1 MSQPEP
7 LIGGTVSHYR
17 IVEKIG
23 AGGMGVVYRA
33 HDEQLERDVAIK
45 VLPAGILADD
55 TARKRFRKEALALAK
70 LNHPNIATIYEFGSQ
85 DGIDFLVTEYI
96 PGTTLDEKLRSGSPS
111 PKESIALGSQ
121 IAQGLV
127 AAHDQGV
134 VHRDLKPGNLRIT
147 PEGRLKI
154 LDFGLA
160 QLMPQGG
167 NADVAV
173 TMTQSQQV
181 VGTLPY
187 MAPEQLRGEP
197 CDARTDIWAV
207 GAVLYEICTG
217 QRPFPER
224 AAPTLIDCILNQ
236 PPQPPSSLN
245 RKLPA
250 GLEMVIL
257 KALDKDPARRYQS
270 TRELGVD
277 LERLAAGNVPVA
289 TAKARP
295 SLSVLAPLFLLVIIA
310 GTVGGYWFSHRK
322 KPPTSARVSE
332 VSVASSVTPRR
343 SVAVLGFRNL
353 SGRPEEAWLSTA
365 LSEMLTTELAAGDDL
380 RTIPGERVATMK
392 INLSL
397 ADADSYGTD
406 TLSKIRANLNT
417 DDVVI
422 GSYLPLGK
430 GQIRFDLRVQ
440 DAVHGETL
448 ASVSERGA
456 EDQID
461 LLVSRAGSTLREK
474 LGVRAVSGAEAAQV
488 KATLPTKPEAA
499 RLYFEGLAE
508 LRSFDAQTGRDLL
521 QKSVNIEPDFALS
534 HGELATAWER
544 LGDIEKARAEARKA
558 LDLSGPLSEVE
569 RLSTEAHLRRLTG
582 EHDKA
587 LQIYQSLFKA
597 YPDSLEAG
605 LNLAAAL
612 HVAGKD
618 SDATAILEQL
628 RKLPPPTRDDP
639 LIDLAEAEAAES
651 LGDYKQMQ
659 AFAGQAAEKA
669 RAQGARILTGRALIS
684 SCWALQNLRQPAE
697 AVKACEESRRLFL
710 DTGRSNDAA
719 YAANTLGAVLDMQ
732 GNHAA
737 ARAKFEEA
745 LSIWRKLGNQHSI
758 AQGMNNLAIFYEGQ
772 DDFINAKKMYEQS
785 LALARGFHDQLR
797 AAQTMHNIAGLL
809 SKMGDLPGSLSHY
822 EEAGAVGRSLGNKA
836 MILANLLPACRI
848 FYLMGDLVKS
858 RNCLEQAEPLLR
870 ESTNKNAV
878 AFGLT
883 IWGDVL
889 TEENDLPA
897 ARKKLEELQKLRIEL
912 GDKNMIASSNV
923 RLATLAIEEGRPQE
937 AAEPLRKIVEESS
950 SGDDEDAEIEAR
962 MVLARA
968 LLAVGNA
975 AEAGKM
981 LDGGR
986 TKPSKEEQFHLGLL
1000 RPIESA
1006 RIRAA
1011 LGHVAEAEKTLQATI
1026 TQARTSGYIAYEYH
1040 ARLALGEILFASGRL
1055 AEGRA
1060 QLMALE
1066 KEARSGNFL
1075 LVAAKAR
1082 RAVENPAKKKK

>member
-1 MSQPEP
+1 MVGQR
-7 LIGGTVSHYR
+7 LSHYH
-17 IVEKIG
+17 ITQQIG

-33 HDEQLERDVAIK
+33 RDEQLERDVAIK

-85 DGIDFLVTEYI
+85 DGIDFLVAEYI
-96 PGTTLDEKLRSGSPS
+96 PGTTLDEKLRGGSPT
-111 PKESIALGSQ
+111 PKESIALGLQ
-121 IAQGLV
+121 IAQGLA
-127 AAHDQGV
+127 AAHEQGV
-134 VHRDLKPGNLRIT
+134 IHRDLKPGNLRIT
-147 PEGRLKI
+147 PDGRLKI

-167 NADVAV
+167 NPDVAV
-173 TMTQSQQV
+173 TLTQSQQV

-197 CDARTDIWAV
+197 CDPRTDIWAV

-217 QRPFPER
+217 HRPFPER
-224 AAPTLIDCILNQ
+224 AAPALIDCILNQ
-236 PPQPPSSLN
+236 PPQRPSSLN

-289 TAKARP
+289 TGRARP

-322 KPPTSARVSE
+322 KLPSSARVSE
-332 VSVASSVTPRR
+332 VSLASSVKPRR
-343 SVAVLGFRNL
+343 SVAVLGFKNL
-353 SGRPEEAWLSTA
+353 SGRPEQAWLSTA
-365 LSEMLTTELAAGDDL
+365 LSEMLTTELAAGDNL
-380 RTIPGERVATMK
+380 LTVPGESVATMK

-397 ADADSYGTD
+397 TEADSYGAE
-406 TLSKIRANLNT
+406 TLSKIRANLKA
-417 DDVVI
+417 DDVVV

-430 GQIRFDLRVQ
+430 GQIRLDLRVQ

-448 ASVSERGA
+448 ASVSEKGA

-461 LLVSRAGSTLREK
+461 LLVTRAGSTLREK

-488 KATLPTKPEAA
+488 KATLPAKTEAA

-508 LRSFDAQTGRDLL
+508 LRSFDEQTGRDLL

-558 LDLSGPLSEVE
+558 LDLSGPLSEQE
-569 RLSTEAHLRRLTG
+569 RLSTEAHFRRLTG

-587 LQIYQSLFKA
+587 LQIYQALFKA
-597 YPDSLEAG
+597 FPDSLDAG

-618 SDATAILEQL
+618 SDATATLEQL
-628 RKLPPPTRDDP
+628 RKLPPPVRDDP

-651 LGDYKQMQ
+651 LGDYRQMQ
-659 AFAGQAAEKA
+659 AFAGQSAEKA
-669 RAQGARILTGRALIS
+669 RAQGARLLTGRALGS
-684 SCWALQNLRQPAE
+684 SCWALQNLRRPAE
-697 AVKACEESRRLFL
+697 AIKACEESRRLFL
-710 DTGRSNDAA
+710 DTGSSNNAA

-737 ARAKFEEA
+737 AKANFEEA
-745 LSIWRKLGNQHSI
+745 LSIWRKLGNQHSV

-772 DDFINAKKMYEQS
+772 EDFINAKKMYEQS
-785 LALARGFHDQLR
+785 LAVTRGFHDQLR
-797 AAQTMHNIAGLL
+797 AAQTVHNIAGLL
-809 SKMGDLPGSLSHY
+809 SKMGDLSGSLSRY

-858 RNCLEQAEPLLR
+858 RNCLDQAEPLLR
-870 ESTNKNAV
+870 ETTNKNAV

-897 ARKKLEELQKLRIEL
+897 ARKKLEELQKVRVAL
-912 GDKNMIASSNV
+912 GDKDMIASSNV
-923 RLATLAIEEGRPQE
+923 SLAALAIEEARPEE
-937 AAEPLRKIVEESS
+937 AVGPLRKIVED
-950 SGDDEDAEIEAR
+950 SGSADDADAEIEAR

-968 LLAVGNA
+968 LLAMGNA
-975 AEAGKM
+975 TEAEKM

-1000 RPIESA
+1000 RPIENG

-1011 LGHVAEAEKTLQATI
+1011 LGHAAEAEKILKATL
-1026 TQARTSGYIAYEYH
+1026 TQAKTSGYVTYEYH
-1040 ARLALGEILFASGRL
+1040 ARLALAEIVLGSGKL
-1055 AEGRA
+1055 AEGRG
-1060 QLMALE
+1060 QLRALE
-1066 KEARSGNFL
+1066 KEARAGNFL
-1075 LVAAKAR
+1075 LAAAKAQ
-1082 RAVENPAKKKK
+1082 RALENPPNKKQ

>member
-1 MSQPEP
+1 MEGKR
-7 LIGGTVSHYR
+7 LSHYQ
-17 IVEKIG
+17 IIEQIG

-33 HDEQLERDVAIK
+33 RDEQLERDVAIK
-45 VLPAGILADD
+45 VLPAALLANEN
-55 TARKRFRKEALALAK
+55 TRKRFRKEALALAK
-70 LNHPNIATIYEFGSQ
+70 LNHPNIATIYEFSSE
-85 DGIDFLVTEYI
+85 DGVDFLVTEYI
-96 PGTTLDEKLRSGSPS
+96 PGTTLDEKLRSGSLTPQ
-111 PKESIALGSQ
+111 ESIALGSQ
-121 IAQGLV
+121 IAQGLA
-127 AAHDQGV
+127 AAHEQGV

-147 PEGRLKI
+147 PDGRLKI

-167 NADVAV
+167 NADAGV
-173 TMTQSQQV
+173 TLTQSQQI

-207 GAVLYEICTG
+207 GAVLYELSTG

-224 AAPTLIDCILNQ
+224 AAPTLIDCILHQ

-245 RKLPA
+245 RKFPH

-270 TRELGVD
+270 TRELGID
-277 LERLAAGNVPVA
+277 LERLAAGHVPVVA
-289 TAKARP
+289 AKARP
-295 SLSVLAPLFLLVIIA
+295 SLSGIVPLFLLLIVA
-310 GTVGGYWFSHRK
+310 GALGGYWFFHRK
-322 KPPTSARVSE
+322 KPPSSARVSE
-332 VSVASSVTPRR
+332 VSPISSVTPRR
-343 SVAVLGFRNL
+343 SVAVLGFKNL

-365 LSEMLTTELAAGDDL
+365 LSEMLTTELAAGDNL
-380 RTIPGERVATMK
+380 RTVPGESVATMK

-406 TLSKIRANLNT
+406 TLSKIRANLNA
-417 DDVVI
+417 DDVVV

-430 GQIRFDLRVQ
+430 GQIRLDLRVQ
-440 DAVHGETL
+440 DAVRGETL
-448 ASVSERGA
+448 ASVSEKGA

-461 LLVSRAGSTLREK
+461 LLISRAGSTLREK

-508 LRSFDAQTGRDLL
+508 LRAFDAQTGRDLL

-544 LGDIEKARAEARKA
+544 LGEIEKARAEARKA
-558 LDLSGPLSEVE
+558 LDLSGPLSEEE

-587 LQIYQSLFKA
+587 LQIYQSLFKTS
-597 YPDSLEAG
+597 PDSLAAG
-605 LNLAAAL
+605 LNLAAAQ

-618 SDATAILEQL
+618 NDATATLEQL
-628 RKLPPPTRDDP
+628 RKLPPPVRDDP

-669 RAQGARILTGRALIS
+669 RAQGARILTGRALLS
-684 SCWALQNLRQPAE
+684 SCWALQNLRRPAE

-737 ARAKFEEA
+737 AKAKFEEA
-745 LSIWRKLGNQHSI
+745 LSIWRKLGNQHSV

-772 DDFINAKKMYEQS
+772 EDFVSAKKMYEQS
-785 LALARGFHDQLR
+785 LALTRGFHDQLR
-797 AAQTMHNIAGLL
+797 AAQTLHNIAGLL
-809 SKMGDLPGSLSHY
+809 SKMGDLSGSLSHY

-836 MILANLLPACRI
+836 MVLANLLPSCRI
-848 FYLMGDLVKS
+848 SYLTGDLVKS
-858 RNCLEQAEPLLR
+858 RNCLEQAEPLVR
-870 ESTNKNAV
+870 ETSNKNVV

-883 IWGDVL
+883 VWNNLL

-897 ARKKLEELQKLRIEL
+897 ARKKLEELQKLRLEL
-912 GDKNMIASSNV
+912 ANKEMIISSNIA
-923 RLATLAIEEGRPQE
+923 LASLTIEEGHPEE
-937 AAEPLRKIVEESS
+937 AAAPLRKIVEELSS
-950 SGDDEDAEIEAR
+950 AEDEDAEIEAR

-968 LLAVGNA
+968 LLAMGKA
-975 AEAGKM
+975 AEAEKV

-986 TKPSKEEQFHLGLL
+986 TNPSKDEQFHLGLL

-1011 LGHVAEAEKTLQATI
+1011 LGHAAEAEKTLQATA
-1026 TQARTSGYIAYEYH
+1026 ARAKTSGYVTYEYH
-1040 ARLALGEILFASGRL
+1040 ARLALGEIELSSEKSV
-1055 AEGRA
+1055 EGRA
-1060 QLMALE
+1060 HLVTLE
-1066 KEARSGNFL
+1066 KEAKTRN
-1075 LVAAKAR
+1075 LVLVEVKAR
-1082 RAVENPAKKKK
+1082 NAQASQPKKK